1 MNYCPVGPRL
11 PSYEFVPVQYEE
23 NVDWAG
29 FALRMAPTLLLIG
42 AWVFFMGRG
51 MGGMGGGMG
60 GMGGKAGAFNDG
72 FRAPLLRSVPLNA
85 HGGGM

>member
-1 MNYCPVGPRL
+1 M
-11 PSYEFVPVQYEE
+11 QYEE

-60 GMGGKAGAFNDG
+60 GMGGKAGAFVHGAG
-72 FRAPLLRSVPLNA
+72 F
-85 HGGGM
+85 